1 MAQLVLRVLDS
12 RRISLLLTAA
22 CLALAAPLA
31 SAQTNAA
38 PLASAQTNA
47 APAPP
52 ATADSADSAAK
63 PMTYDAIS
71 IKLNNGG
78 TSVNNQGMIR
88 SMVMMR
94 NLPDGFSAANANV
107 RQLIANAYDVKD
119 DQVSGGPDWVGS
131 TGYDIEAKVTDPDG
145 PHQLT
150 KAQRTQALQAL
161 LADRFKIAVHA
172 ETKDAPIYALT
183 IAKGGPKLKE
193 SKPSDA
199 LPAGIPP
206 GAAVRGP
213 DGAVPRGSM
222 MRMSGP
228 GNLTAPA
235 MTTTQLATML
245 SQQLHMTVVDRTG
258 LTGSYDFSLQ
268 WTPDNLPPPPPGAE
282 ASAPGGPSIFTAVQ
296 EQLGLKLDSTRG
308 PVKTLV
314 IDHIERP
321 SEN

>member
-1 MAQLVLRVLDS
+1 MAQIVLRVLDS
-12 RRISLLLTAA
+12 RRSSLLLAAA
-22 CLALAAPLA
+22 CLAVAAPLA
-31 SAQTNAA
+31 SAQTN
-38 PLASAQTNA
+38 P

-52 ATADSADSAAK
+52 ATADSSAK

-71 IKLNNGG
+71 IKPNNGG

-131 TGYDIEAKVTDPDG
+131 AGYDIEAKVTDPDG

-161 LADRFKIAVHA
+161 LADRFKLAVHA

-199 LPAGIPP
+199 PPAGIPP
-206 GAAVRGP
+206 GAVVRGP
-213 DGAVPRGSM
+213 DGAVPRGSI
-222 MRMSGP
+222 MRMFGP

-235 MTTTQLATML
+235 MTTTQFAIML
-245 SQQLHMTVVDRTG
+245 SQQVHQTVVDRTG

-282 ASAPGGPSIFTAVQ
+282 ASAPDPGGPSIFTAVQ

>member
-12 RRISLLLTAA
+12 RRISLLLAAA

-31 SAQTNAA
+31 SAQTN
-38 PLASAQTNA
+38 P

-52 ATADSADSAAK
+52 ATADSSAK

-71 IKLNNGG
+71 IKPNNGG

-161 LADRFKIAVHA
+161 LSDRFKLAVHA

-222 MRMSGP
+222 MRMFGP
-228 GNLTAPA
+228 GNLTAAA
-235 MTTTQLATML
+235 MTTTQFAIML
-245 SQQLHMTVVDRTG
+245 SQQLHQTVVDRTG
-258 LTGSYDFSLQ
+258 LTGSYDLSLQ
-268 WTPDNLPPPPPGAE
+268 WTPDNLPPPPSGAE
-282 ASAPGGPSIFTAVQ
+282 ASAPDPGGPSIFTAVQ

>member
-12 RRISLLLTAA
+12 RRISLLLAAA

-31 SAQTNAA
+31 SAQTN
-38 PLASAQTNA
+38 P

-52 ATADSADSAAK
+52 ATADSSAK

-71 IKLNNGG
+71 IKPNNGG

-94 NLPDGFSAANANV
+94 NLPDGFSAANATA

-131 TGYDIEAKVTDPDG
+131 AGYDIEAKVTDPDG

-161 LADRFKIAVHA
+161 LSDRFKLAVHA

-183 IAKGGPKLKE
+183 IAKGGPKLKA
-193 SKPSDA
+193 SQPSSA
-199 LPAGIPP
+199 PPAGILP
-206 GAAVRGP
+206 GATIRGP

-222 MRMSGP
+222 MRMFGP
-228 GNLTAPA
+228 GNLTATA
-235 MTTTQLATML
+235 MTTTQLAIML

-282 ASAPGGPSIFTAVQ
+282 ASAPDPGGPSIFTAVQ

>member
-12 RRISLLLTAA
+12 RRISLLLAAA
-22 CLALAAPLA
+22 CLALAAHLA
-31 SAQTNAA
+31 SAQTN
-38 PLASAQTNA
+38 P

-52 ATADSADSAAK
+52 ATADSSAK

-71 IKLNNGG
+71 IKPNNGG

-131 TGYDIEAKVTDPDG
+131 AGYDIEAKVTDPDG

-161 LADRFKIAVHA
+161 LADRFKLAVHA

-222 MRMSGP
+222 MRMFGP
-228 GNLTAPA
+228 GNLTAAA
-235 MTTTQLATML
+235 MTTTQFAIML
-245 SQQLHMTVVDRTG
+245 SQQLHQTVVDRTG
-258 LTGSYDFSLQ
+258 LTGSYDLSLQ
-268 WTPDNLPPPPPGAE
+268 WTPDNLPPPPSGAE
-282 ASAPGGPSIFTAVQ
+282 ASAPDPGGPSIFTAVQ